1 MAPANNRFL
10 GKFRGRV
17 TDNRDPLG
25 LGRITAEVPDVLGR
39 ETSTWA
45 LPCLPF
51 TGRGSGQYVVPEIG
65 SGVWIEFEQGDPSF
79 PVWTGSW
86 YGSVAELPSDA
97 RAEVP
102 GSHPVVVETPGGHKL
117 VLSDLPGGTGI
128 LLRAPGGAYV
138 QIDERGVTISNGRG
152 ASVVLSGDEVDI
164 NNGRLIVPG
173 SS

>member
-1 MAPANNRFL
+1 MAAANNRFL

-17 TDNRDPLG
+17 IDDKDPLG
-25 LGRITAEVPDVLGR
+25 LGRIMAEVPDVLGR
-39 ETSTWA
+39 EASTWA

-51 TGRGSGQYVVPEIG
+51 TGRQSGQYVVPEIG
-65 SGVWIEFEQGDPSF
+65 AGVWIEFEQGDPSF

-86 YGSVAELPSDA
+86 YGDVGELPPDA

-102 GSHPVVVETPGGHKL
+102 ASHPVVIQTPGRHKL

-128 LLRAPGGAYV
+128 LLQAPGGAYIR
-138 QIDERGVTISNGRG
+138 IDEQGVTISDGRG
-152 ASVVLSGDEVDI
+152 ASVVLSGGEVDI

-173 SS
+173 AS